1 MERPVVTVDLRNH
14 GDSPHSSLHTYE
26 AMVGDMEQLY
36 KEFEVETAD
45 VIGHSM
51 GGKVAMHMA
60 LSRPGRI
67 NRLVVVD
74 ISPTSQNLVSSF
86 KNYIEGMKE
95 IESRGVKTSS
105 EADSILKPYAPELPV
120 RQFILTNLKEVP
132 GSDVMK
138 FRINLAALGE
148 SLTGEISGFPLAG
161 VGLQYDG
168 PALFIKGKRAKYIT
182 AETEPLIF
190 DLFPNAKIVGFD
202 TGHWVHSE
210 KPEEFIQTEA
220 LQSSSSRYEAAAA
233 AVADHHLTTDARHR
247 DLLGDLTQED
257 NHGGEDGDGDELKDK
272 DEAEFSIAKELLAR
286 EREYIRKNQE
296 IESKAA
302 LSVKKAEQSV
312 KESKVSLIRPISS
325 LGRALENT
333 SDGFGAKAAEDDNG
347 PSAITPQSRHR
358 SPSASKVASHAK
370 VSTVKDSQGKFGEG
384 FIGNQKNTRPTLKHQ
399 QKGSLGAYPGGK
411 SVSASKSV
419 KIDSP
424 LDAKNFLPPGMTEE
438 DIGLEAAYRLLKAK
452 MAVMQEEMD
461 KVVRN
466 QSLKDNTVTV
476 LEDKLKYF
484 DDERTR
490 ISKNLQTLQ
499 GQIERSKKSNEELK
513 KRNDSLESE
522 NLSLR
527 KELDGLKKSQKDS
540 ESDGNTK
547 EIRLNRALEEVEK
560 YKQMMAKAAA
570 DSKDKMEAMKKT
582 NEKLFNDYKKIQKQK
597 SELLTIFK
605 KQNQLIDV
613 LKRQKLHLEA
623 ATLLGFSE
631 EEFVRALNCRPGA
644 GVDV

>member
-1 MERPVVTVDLRNH
+1 
-14 GDSPHSSLHTYE
+14 
-26 AMVGDMEQLY
+26 
-36 KEFEVETAD
+36 
-45 VIGHSM
+45 
-51 GGKVAMHMA
+51 
-60 LSRPGRI
+60 
-67 NRLVVVD
+67 
-74 ISPTSQNLVSSF
+74 
-86 KNYIEGMKE
+86 
-95 IESRGVKTSS
+95 
-105 EADSILKPYAPELPV
+105 
-120 RQFILTNLKEVP
+120 
-132 GSDVMK
+132 
-138 FRINLAALGE
+138 
-148 SLTGEISGFPLAG
+148 
-161 VGLQYDG
+161 
-168 PALFIKGKRAKYIT
+168 
-182 AETEPLIF
+182 
-190 DLFPNAKIVGFD
+190 
-202 TGHWVHSE
+202 
-210 KPEEFIQTEA
+210 
-220 LQSSSSRYEAAAA
+220 
-233 AVADHHLTTDARHR
+233 
-247 DLLGDLTQED
+247 
-257 NHGGEDGDGDELKDK
+257 
-272 DEAEFSIAKELLAR
+272 
-286 EREYIRKNQE
+286 

-333 SDGFGAKAAEDDNG
+333 HDSFGAKAAEDDNG

-358 SPSASKVASHAK
+358 SPSASKVTSHGK
-370 VSTVKDSQGKFGEG
+370 VSPVKDSQGKFGEG
-384 FIGNQKNTRPTLKHQ
+384 FIGNQKNTRPGLKP
-399 QKGSLGAYPGGK
+399 KGSLGAYPVAK
-411 SVSASKSV
+411 TVSASKAV
-419 KIDSP
+419 KIDSL
-424 LDAKNFLPPGMTEE
+424 LDAKSFLPPGMTEE
-438 DIGLEAAYRLLKAK
+438 EIGLEAAYRLLKAK

-461 KVVRN
+461 KVVKN
-466 QSLKDNTVTV
+466 QSLKDNAVTV

-499 GQIERSKKSNEELK
+499 GQIEKSKKSNEDLK